1 MYIWI
6 CCFAWFF
13 MDMFPQIIAKVS
25 RWELRFSS
33 VRSHAEAMIRSHG
46 KTWDTWVYDI
56 LWYDIYIYT
65 YCIILRCII
74 LYYIMLYFMILYYL
88 ILYYIILFYV
98 NPTIKQTKPV
108 SIEVYYL
115 NSLIDQLPAAGRSN
129 RRRCV
134 TWWIC
139 AAGPRRWSKQF

>member
-1 MYIWI
+1 MAKPGIPEYMI
-6 CCFAWFF
+6 FY
-13 MDMFPQIIAKVS
+13 DM
-25 RWELRFSS
+25 
-33 VRSHAEAMIRSHG
+33 
-46 KTWDTWVYDI
+46 
-56 LWYDIYIYT
+56 IYIYT

-115 NSLIDQLPAAGRSN
+115 NALIDQLPAAGRSN

-134 TWWIC
+134 TW
-139 AAGPRRWSKQF
+139 